1 MEHTFCTTLVCSLP
15 ILEFDCVAVMAVPV
29 SCVSQGGFEQTCW
42 MAPDTDEVS
51 VVPAS
56 LVSLGE
62 LEQAGTSVEEMEAWF
77 LLELCTVPVWSE
89 PMLER
94 AVVEVLVVPV
104 RRFSC
109 CLLVLGP
116 ALLSETGVAGSE
128 PESEDGVVLLF
139 TVSISLDPMSELA
152 VVAVLVVPVSWVS
165 EGVLVHT
172 CCAMPMFAEAVVA
185 VLVVPVTCVSQ
196 GGLEQ
201 IWSVP
206 ILAEAVVA
214 VLVVPVSWVSH
225 GGLEQTSV
233 TVVAPSPSPAS
244 APVVEG
250 CSEVGEARMETGRSC
265 AGWASASL
273 GVVIRVT

>member
-1 MEHTFCTTLVCSLP
+1 MVS
-15 ILEFDCVAVMAVPV
+15 VSGVSPV
-29 SCVSQGGFEQTCW
+29 GLEQT
-42 MAPDTDEVS
+42 
-51 VVPAS
+51 
-56 LVSLGE
+56 GIR
-62 LEQAGTSVEEMEAWF
+62 VEEMAAWL

-104 RRFSC
+104 RRFS
-109 CLLVLGP
+109 GRMEPEP
-116 ALLSETGVAGSE
+116 APLSVMGVAASE
-128 PESEDGVVLLF
+128 PEAEDVADEEAPVLLF
-139 TVSISLDPMSELA
+139 TVPISLEPMLQLA

-165 EGVLVHT
+165 EGGLVQT
-172 CCAMPMFAEAVVA
+172 CCALPMFAEAVVA
-185 VLVVPVTCVSQ
+185 VLVVPVTCISH

-201 IWSVP
+201 TCPVP

-233 TVVAPSPSPAS
+233 TVVPASPEPSPAS

-265 AGWASASL
+265 AGWASAPL

>member
-1 MEHTFCTTLVCSLP
+1 M
-15 ILEFDCVAVMAVPV
+15 V
-29 SCVSQGGFEQTCW
+29 S
-42 MAPDTDEVS
+42 
-51 VVPAS
+51 AS
-56 LVSLGE
+56 FVSLGE
-62 LEQAGTSVEEMEAWF
+62 LEQARISVEEMAAWL

-109 CLLVLGP
+109 RILVLGP
-116 ALLSETGVAGSE
+116 ALSETGVAGSE
-128 PESEDGVVLLF
+128 PESEDVAGDDVVLLF
-139 TVSISLDPMSELA
+139 TVSISLDPMSQLA

-165 EGVLVHT
+165 EGGLVHT

-201 IWSVP
+201 ICSVP

-233 TVVAPSPSPAS
+233 TVVAPSPAPSPAS

-265 AGWASASL
+265 AGWASAPL

>member
-1 MEHTFCTTLVCSLP
+1 MVVP
-15 ILEFDCVAVMAVPV
+15 I

-42 MAPDTDEVS
+42 TAPDTGEVS

-56 LVSLGE
+56 FVSLGE
-62 LEQAGTSVEEMEAWF
+62 LEQTCISVEEMAAWL

-109 CLLVLGP
+109 RLLVLGP

-128 PESEDGVVLLF
+128 PESEDVADEDVVLLF
-139 TVSISLDPMSELA
+139 EGSISLDPMLQLA

-165 EGVLVHT
+165 EGGLVT
-172 CCAMPMFAEAVVA
+172 CCAMPIFAEAVVA

-201 IWSVP
+201 ICSVP

-233 TVVAPSPSPAS
+233 TVVAPSPAPSPAS
-244 APVVEG
+244 APVVED

-265 AGWASASL
+265 AGWASAPL

>member
-1 MEHTFCTTLVCSLP
+1 MLV
-15 ILEFDCVAVMAVPV
+15 VPV

-42 MAPDTDEVS
+42 TAPDAGEVFTVS
-51 VVPAS
+51 AS
-56 LVSLGE
+56 FVSLGG
-62 LEQAGTSVEEMEAWF
+62 LEETGISVEEIAAWL

-104 RRFSC
+104 RRFSGRM
-109 CLLVLGP
+109 LP
-116 ALLSETGVAGSE
+116 APAPPSETGVAGSE
-128 PESEDGVVLLF
+128 PEAEDVAVDDAAVLLF
-139 TVSISLDPMSELA
+139 TVPISLDPMLQLA

-165 EGVLVHT
+165 EGGLVHT

-201 IWSVP
+201 ICSVP

-233 TVVAPSPSPAS
+233 TVVAPSPEPSPAS

-265 AGWASASL
+265 AGWASAPL